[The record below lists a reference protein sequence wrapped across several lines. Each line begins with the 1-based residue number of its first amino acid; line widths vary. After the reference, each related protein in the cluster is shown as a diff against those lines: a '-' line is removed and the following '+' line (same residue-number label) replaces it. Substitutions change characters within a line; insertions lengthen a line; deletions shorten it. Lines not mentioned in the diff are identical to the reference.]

1 MIKMLDMFNN
11 RSKQETT
18 LGVVG
23 SPSASIIAPGA
34 TLKGD
39 INSTGDLRIDGHHY
53 GNINCTAKVI
63 IGANGLVEGDISS
76 KNADILGKVKGTV
89 RVKELLQIKG
99 NGHLDG
105 NIHVGKLQIEASAQF
120 NGQCHMVTDTSSQ
133 ESSQDLGSRIVG
145 SKLLKPTLSI

>member
-1 MIKMLDMFNN
+1 MFNN
-11 RSKQETT
+11 RSKQETA

-23 SPSASIIAPGA
+23 STSASIIAPGA

-39 INSTGDLRIDGHHY
+39 INSTGDLRIDGHLY

-63 IGANGLVEGDISS
+63 IGANGIVEGDISS
-76 KNADILGKVKGTV
+76 KNADILGKVKGNV

-99 NGHLDG
+99 EGHLDG
-105 NIHVGKLQIEASAQF
+105 NMHVARLQIEASAHF
-120 NGQCHMVTDTSSQ
+120 NGQCHMVTDNNSQ
-133 ESSQDLGSRIVG
+133 ESNADLGSRVLG